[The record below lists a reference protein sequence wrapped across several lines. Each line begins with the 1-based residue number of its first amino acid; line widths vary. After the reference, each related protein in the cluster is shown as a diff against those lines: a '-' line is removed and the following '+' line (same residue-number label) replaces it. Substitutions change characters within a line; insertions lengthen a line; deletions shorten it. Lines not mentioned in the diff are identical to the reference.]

1 MKLVCIGGGHG
12 LAQVLTALRPL
23 DNDITAIISTTDNGG
38 STGKLRAAKN
48 CIAYGDIRRCILSLA
63 NPNNL
68 LSVIAEQRFEDAG
81 ELSNHALG
89 NLILLGLSQ
98 VTKTPTQA
106 IYWLCQ
112 LLEVQ
117 QTILPMSNQV
127 TDLSATL
134 LDGTQ
139 VNGECEIDSLNEL
152 PDKLTLTNPVDAPE
166 EAINAI
172 LEADFVFMGPGSLL
186 TSVLPVL
193 LVENIQ
199 KALKSTMAT
208 RIFIGNKSAETSV
221 ASLIKNQE
229 NEQWAS
235 KILGFKFY
243 DLILG
248 QDAIMALD
256 NRMSHFYEVNQD
268 SELHDVEQLQ
278 HVLKQLICSR
288 PQQNNINQVNNQVI
302 H

>member
-256 NRMSHFYEVNQD
+256 NRMSHFDEVNQD

-288 PQQNNINQVNNQVI
+288 LQQNNINQVNNQII

>member
-23 DNDITAIISTTDNGG
+23 DNDMTAIISTTDNGG
-38 STGKLRAAKN
+38 STGKLREAKN

-89 NLILLGLSQ
+89 NLILLALSQ

-117 QTILPMSNQV
+117 QTILPMSNEV

-139 VNGECEIDSLNEL
+139 INGECEIDSLKEL
-152 PDKLTLTNPVDAPE
+152 PDKLTLTNPVAAPE
-166 EAINAI
+166 EAISAI

-256 NRMSHFYEVNQD
+256 NRLSHFDELNKD
-268 SELHDVEQLQ
+268 SGLHDVEQLQ
-278 HVLKQLICSR
+278 HVLKQLICSK
-288 PQQNNINQVNNQVI
+288 PQQSNVNQFNTQVI

>member
-256 NRMSHFYEVNQD
+256 NRISHFDEVNQD

-288 PQQNNINQVNNQVI
+288 PQQNNINQVNNQII

>member
-1 MKLVCIGGGHG
+1 MKVVCIGGGHG
-12 LAQVLTALRPL
+12 LAQVLSALRPL
-23 DNDITAIISTTDNGG
+23 NNDITAIISTTDNGG
-38 STGKLRAAKN
+38 STGKLREAKN

-81 ELSNHALG
+81 DLSNHALG
-89 NLILLGLSQ
+89 NLMLLGLSQ

-117 QTILPMSNQV
+117 QAILPMSDQV

-134 LDGTQ
+134 HDGSQ
-139 VNGECEIDSLNEL
+139 VNGECEIDALNEL
-152 PDKLTLTNPVDAPE
+152 PNKLTLTNPVNAPE
-166 EAINAI
+166 QAINAI
-172 LEADFVFMGPGSLL
+172 LEADFILMGPGSLL

-193 LVENIQ
+193 LVDNIQ
-199 KALKSTMAT
+199 TALKNTMAT
-208 RIFIGNKSAETSV
+208 RIFIGNKTQETSV

-229 NEQWAS
+229 NELWAT

-248 QDAIMALD
+248 QDAITALD
-256 NRMSHFYEVNQD
+256 NRTSSFNLFNHESN
-268 SELHDVEQLQ
+268 LHDVEQLQ
-278 HVLKQLICSR
+278 HVLNQLICSKSV
-288 PQQNNINQVNNQVI
+288 QTKMNQVMTQII

>member
-288 PQQNNINQVNNQVI
+288 PQQNNINQVNNQII

>member
-38 STGKLRAAKN
+38 STGKLREAKN

-68 LSVIAEQRFEDAG
+68 LSVIAEQRFQDAG
-81 ELSNHALG
+81 ELSDHALG
-89 NLILLGLSQ
+89 NLMLLGLSQ

-117 QTILPMSNQV
+117 QTILPMSDQV
-127 TDLSATL
+127 TDLSACL

-139 VNGECEIDSLNEL
+139 INGECEIDALSEL
-152 PDKLTLTNPVDAPE
+152 PNNLTLSNPVDAPE
-166 EAINAI
+166 QAVNAI
-172 LEADFVFMGPGSLL
+172 LEADYVFIGPGSLL
-186 TSVLPVL
+186 TSVMPAL
-193 LVENIQ
+193 LVSNIQ
-199 KALKSTMAT
+199 TALKNTMAT
-208 RIFIGNKSAETSV
+208 RIFIGNKTQESSV
-221 ASLIKNQE
+221 ASLIKNQA
-229 NEQWAS
+229 NEQWATD
-235 KILGFKFY
+235 ILGFKFY

-256 NRMSHFYEVNQD
+256 NRTSHFDTFNQHSD
-268 SELHDVEQLQ
+268 LHDVEQLQ
-278 HVLKQLICSR
+278 HVLKQLICDKS
-288 PQQNNINQVNNQVI
+288 QQHTFPTSQIFKV

>member
-12 LAQVLTALRPL
+12 LAQVLSALRPL

-38 STGKLRAAKN
+38 STGKLREAKN

-81 ELSNHALG
+81 ELSDHALG

-117 QTILPMSNQV
+117 QTILPMSNEV

-139 VNGECEIDSLNEL
+139 INGECEIDTLKEL

-208 RIFIGNKSAETSV
+208 RIFIGNKSEEASV

-256 NRMSHFYEVNQD
+256 NRLSHFDELNKE
-268 SELHDVEQLQ
+268 SNLHDVEQLQ
-278 HVLKQLICSR
+278 HVLKQLICSK
-288 PQQNNINQVNNQVI
+288 PHQSNVNQLNTQVI

>member
-256 NRMSHFYEVNQD
+256 NRISHFDEVNQD

>member
-1 MKLVCIGGGHG
+1 MKVVCIGGGHG
-12 LAQVLTALRPL
+12 LAQVLSALRPL

-38 STGKLRAAKN
+38 STGKLREAKN

-81 ELSNHALG
+81 DLSNHALG

-117 QTILPMSNQV
+117 QAILPMSDQV

-134 LDGTQ
+134 HDGSQ
-139 VNGECEIDSLNEL
+139 VNGECEIDALNEL
-152 PDKLTLTNPVDAPE
+152 PNKLTLTNPVNAPE
-166 EAINAI
+166 QAINAI
-172 LEADFVFMGPGSLL
+172 LEADFILMGPGSLL

-193 LVENIQ
+193 LVDNIQ
-199 KALKSTMAT
+199 TALKNTMAT
-208 RIFIGNKSAETSV
+208 RIFIGNKTQETSV

-229 NEQWAS
+229 NELWATS
-235 KILGFKFY
+235 ILGFKFY

-248 QDAIMALD
+248 QDAITALD
-256 NRMSHFYEVNQD
+256 NRTSSFNLFNHESN
-268 SELHDVEQLQ
+268 LHDVEQLQ
-278 HVLKQLICSR
+278 HVLNQLICSKSV
-288 PQQNNINQVNNQVI
+288 QTKMNQVMTQII